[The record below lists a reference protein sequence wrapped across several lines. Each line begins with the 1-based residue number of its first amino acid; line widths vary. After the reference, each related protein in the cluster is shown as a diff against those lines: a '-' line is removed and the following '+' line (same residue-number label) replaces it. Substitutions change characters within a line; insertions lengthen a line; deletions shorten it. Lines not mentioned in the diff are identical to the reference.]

1 MRVYVFYNPKSNNE
15 TGIKGLEKAKEI
27 LKNETLDICDITTV
41 NNWNSFFNNINKTD
55 SVIIIGGDGT
65 LNHFVNE
72 CDNYTDNTYYFPCG
86 NGNDFARDIKG
97 DNKLIPI
104 KKYTK
109 KLPVCM
115 INGKNYKFINGV
127 GMGFDAYVC
136 SKVND
141 LRQETKKSAKVLVD
155 GKEHNF
161 KNVWFAA
168 TMKGRF
174 CGGGFMLT
182 PKQNRLEEDGKLSL
196 IVVHNAPKLK
206 ILYAFLLVFK
216 GSAVVLEHHMV
227 LKYKLCFIF
236 QKSLQIYKSIILD
249 ISLSETKFLVLKL
262 FDLKRR
268 KIFKIFNAK
277 DEVRLTPY
285 EDDKLKRL
293 EFNKFKAYCVQVLL
307 H

>member
-15 TGIKGLEKAKEI
+15 TGIKGLEKVKGI

-65 LNHFVNE
+65 LNRFVNE

-141 LRQETKKSAKVLVD
+141 LRQETKKSVNYVGVALKGVFGKYKTTNAKVLVD

-216 GSAVVLEHHMV
+216 GKHTKLKKSVTILEGYDIKV
-227 LKYKLCFIF
+227 EFDKPSY
-236 QKSLQIYKSIILD
+236 LQID
-249 ISLSETKFLVLKL
+249 GETHTNISSCHLEANKEY
-262 FDLKRR
+262 
-268 KIFKIFNAK
+268 I
-277 DEVRLTPY
+277 EV
-285 EDDKLKRL
+285 
-293 EFNKFKAYCVQVLL
+293 
-307 H
+307 

>member
-15 TGIKGLEKAKEI
+15 TGIKGLEKVKEI

-65 LNHFVNE
+65 LNRFVNE

-97 DNKLIPI
+97 DDKLIPI

-141 LRQETKKSAKVLVD
+141 LRQETKKSVNYVGVALKGVFGKYKTTNAKVMVD

-161 KNVWFAA
+161 NNVWFAA

-216 GSAVVLEHHMV
+216 GKHTKLKKSVTILEGYDI
-227 LKYKLCFIF
+227 KAEFDKPSY
-236 QKSLQIYKSIILD
+236 LQID
-249 ISLSETKFLVLKL
+249 GETHTNISSCHSEANKEY
-262 FDLKRR
+262 
-268 KIFKIFNAK
+268 I
-277 DEVRLTPY
+277 EV
-285 EDDKLKRL
+285 
-293 EFNKFKAYCVQVLL
+293 
-307 H
+307 